1 MRKKI
6 IGWLAIIL
14 LVIALALIMYALI
27 PSQSVTEV
35 IPVTPTYFV
44 PPAVNP

>member
-6 IGWLAIIL
+6 TGWLAIFL
-14 LVIALALIMYALI
+14 LVIALAFILYALI
-27 PSQSVTEV
+27 PSQTVTEV

-44 PPAVNP
+44 PPVVNP